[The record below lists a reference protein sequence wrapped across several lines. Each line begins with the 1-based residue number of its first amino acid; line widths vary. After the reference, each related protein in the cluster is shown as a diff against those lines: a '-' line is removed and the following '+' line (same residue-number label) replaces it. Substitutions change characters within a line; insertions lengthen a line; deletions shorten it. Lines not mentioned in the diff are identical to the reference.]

1 MVKEVETICTYELDP
16 AGRCMRGFQR
26 TATFLAAD
34 ASYTSGASFAEQQAV
49 QLARGPGG
57 RQVAID
63 LRTYE
68 LLYERV

>member
-16 AGRCMRGFQR
+16 VDGVMRGYQR

-34 ASYTSGASFAEQQAV
+34 ASYTSDASFAEQQAV

-63 LRTYE
+63 VRTYQ
-68 LLYERV
+68 LLYEPA